1 MSCERGWILRKLSFK
16 KIQIYN
22 CSSLTTMEN
31 TWKNISLAICCLQFW
46 SENFILISAIFMI
59 GQLDSKAWF
68 RNRDLHKFMFIT
80 FSNVIL
86 NILCNFKFCD
96 ILINRLNV
104 FQYLIESLFL
114 ILFVFRKQF
123 KARSESLL
131 YLCSSVKW

>member
-1 MSCERGWILRKLSFK
+1 
-16 KIQIYN
+16 
-22 CSSLTTMEN
+22 MEN
-31 TWKNISLAICCLQFW
+31 TLKNISLAICCLQFW

-59 GQLDSKAWF
+59 GLLDSKAWF
-68 RNRDLHKFMFIT
+68 RNCDMHKFMKMFIT

-131 YLCSSVKW
+131 YLCSSVERWYFVKVDERFKTKVKNVGAYEQP